1 MTSLAQQIEALLF
14 TAGEAVS
21 LRDLAELTHVKEEEV
36 ASRLDEINASLLDTG
51 VTLMRT
57 ATHAQLVTSPTVAE
71 FLAQFATEENV
82 LSKAALETLSL
93 IAYRGPISRADI
105 DVLRGVDC
113 RRMLRQLLHR
123 GLVRQLRTAGQAVLY
138 DISEECLAHLG
149 VTSRDQLPSFDELSH
164 HEGVDRLVQGNS

>member
-1 MTSLAQQIEALLF
+1 MTPLAQQIEALLF

-21 LRDLAELTHVKEEEV
+21 LRDLAELTHTRDEEV
-36 ASRLDEINASLLDTG
+36 ASALEEIHNTLSDTG
-51 VTLMRT
+51 LTLMRT
-57 ATHAQLVTSPTVAE
+57 STHAQLVTSSSVAE

-149 VTSRDQLPSFDELSH
+149 VTSRDQLPSFEELSH
-164 HEGVDRLVQGNS
+164 HEGMDRLVEGNS